1 MDEVTYMQTIHFHD
15 IQKALLALLCLAAV
29 SFAEGEPVAYTV
41 EDFLKKNGR
50 APKTCVQKG
59 ATYKCVGYESAE
71 GVIYNTKTKKAYIY
85 ATEDYGEGYYEG
97 LCFDLRVYV
106 HPDGSEIMACDSIL
120 DTYGAVCNGLFNSV
134 RVVTYDELGILLE
147 DDIYTGSNPE
157 FCRKSFHHQYGND
170 KGKPYASKPAGK
182 KKSVSSGDFGRGEE
196 KSESTGKYDRSI
208 EKILEEVAQIQSINY
223 NRSEIKD
230 EPVSSTS
237 SHYGI
242 GDGLGELLGGGGG
255 IATKAKGSVKTPTE
269 RDVKVEGGSR
279 TAEGV
284 MKVIRQR
291 TPGLRHIYNK
301 YLNKKP
307 GFSGKVTLKFTIAPN
322 GEVTR
327 ISIASSGTKYKD
339 FDNEIK
345 SAVSHWKF
353 SKSESGNSTVTVPFA
368 FSE

>member
-15 IQKALLALLCLAAV
+15 IQKALLALLYLAAV

-41 EDFLKKNGR
+41 EDFVKKNAR

-97 LCFDLRVYV
+97 LCFDLRVHV

-157 FCRKSFHHQYGND
+157 FCRKSFHYQYGND

-182 KKSVSSGDFGRGEE
+182 KKSLSSGDFGR
-196 KSESTGKYDRSI
+196 SEDERVG
-208 EKILEEVAQIQSINY
+208 
-223 NRSEIKD
+223 IKD
-230 EPVSSTS
+230 EPVTRVSSY
-237 SHYGI
+237 YGI

-255 IATKAKGSVKTPTE
+255 IATRAKGSVRTPTE
-269 RDVKVEGGSR
+269 RDVKVEGVSR

-301 YLNKKP
+301 FLNKKP

-327 ISIASSGTKYKD
+327 ISIASSSTKYKD
-339 FDNEIK
+339 FENEIK
-345 SAVSHWKF
+345 SAVSRWRF
-353 SKSESGNSTVTVPFA
+353 AKSESGNATVTVPFA